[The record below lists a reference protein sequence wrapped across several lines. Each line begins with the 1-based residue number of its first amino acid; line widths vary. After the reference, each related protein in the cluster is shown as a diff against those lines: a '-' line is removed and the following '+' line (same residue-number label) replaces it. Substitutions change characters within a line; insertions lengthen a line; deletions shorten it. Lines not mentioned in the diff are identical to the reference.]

1 MSVALSEAYP
11 AHSEVESANGHVDV
25 ETVDASGDEA
35 AVLEYILQMK
45 WYRGQTGTYTGE
57 IGGAGVYGWSRLWQ
71 LRRLQRNLRQHRE
84 MWQLRQLQ
92 A

>member
-35 AVLEYILQMK
+35 VPTSAL
-45 WYRGQTGTYTGE
+45 
-57 IGGAGVYGWSRLWQ
+57 S
-71 LRRLQRNLRQHRE
+71 QRNGRR
-84 MWQLRQLQ
+84 
-92 A
+92 